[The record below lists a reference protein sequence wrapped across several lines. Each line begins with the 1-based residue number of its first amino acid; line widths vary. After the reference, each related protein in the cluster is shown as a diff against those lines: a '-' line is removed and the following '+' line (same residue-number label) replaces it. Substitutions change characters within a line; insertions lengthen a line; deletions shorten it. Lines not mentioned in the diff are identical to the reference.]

1 VRLVD
6 KGIVGSRH
14 VDDGLEALNK
24 DVLLLASMSSSSR
37 GLRNRRG
44 CMSMSRRDMCTK
56 TRSSNRRRRGM

>member
-44 CMSMSRRDMCTK
+44 CMSMSRRDMCTE